1 MDVLRGRDV
10 LKVSSIE
17 LVPGD
22 LVFIRKSIK
31 LPFDGVLLGGSVLMN
46 ESALTGES
54 VPIVKKAIDRQQF
67 IQLNTIDKSS
77 LLF

>member
-1 MDVLRGRDV
+1 
-10 LKVSSIE
+10 
-17 LVPGD
+17 
-22 LVFIRKSIK
+22 

-67 IQLNTIDKSS
+67 QQSQSLDKSS
-77 LLF
+77 LIFEGTELVQICSHSSNPAH